1 LPTLLHLSDIH
12 LAHVRSEDVL
22 GDYKDEFVPLA
33 ERLGRVQMLEETLER
48 LATELEEPLD
58 ALIVSG
64 DITVSGRRD
73 GYARLESLLGK
84 LGAAR
89 PPAERTLFVP
99 GNHDVTWYTP
109 PSSSSRYELFEE
121 FISSRGYVR
130 PIIDG
135 VDLDASGV
143 WRPGREHCPLI
154 IGPGASYMLAA
165 INTSNYSGSR
175 EPLRKI
181 DGVDWGAIE
190 ASLPDEGQ
198 EELRRVLTRDAA
210 RVSPSQLTN
219 LRRKLEQADIAIAA
233 GGSDPRRTV
242 RIAVLHHQ
250 LLPVSATEELKS
262 TEAIVNL
269 GLLRAF
275 LRDNHF
281 SVVLHGHKHVGSLYW
296 DHVARDP
303 STLDSDPH
311 RVLVVSGAT
320 INSPSA
326 EQHEVARLIE
336 LEGTQSAPHCNVISL
351 SGVIA
356 GGDLRRGTPTRAR
369 LWRQPTSPPSVRRLG
384 LDVIRGD
391 DLDDTYD
398 RLMSEFDL
406 HPPLREVNHVVCEI
420 ADISTA
426 SLPPER
432 YPELPNVPRDDR
444 HRWFEDLVTWWQ
456 APRSILSNGL
466 RFTHGGRI
474 QEYGLTKVPQLEHA
488 VEALGQKE
496 SSSRAVLV
504 LVDPLEDD
512 LRKADQKFPAF
523 CLAQLLIRSTPHGR
537 RLDCVAYFRKQE
549 MRYWWPVNVAELAS
563 LQTKAC
569 SELRGSHY
577 PDLETGF
584 LRTVSSMA
592 FAGTTVPRV
601 AVPKIDRAADEDPG
615 KLTLLAVA
623 AVTPTL
629 GGREDLFATWNKF
642 VDDLEPLDERDP
654 DGVPVA
660 EAGLRKVIEAL
671 SQVSED
677 GESNELQ
684 QALDALLQRNIAY
697 MGERQTDHRHSAW
710 VAGVRSDLQR
720 IRAALTAVEE
730 G

>member
-1 LPTLLHLSDIH
+1 M
-12 LAHVRSEDVL
+12 
-22 GDYKDEFVPLA
+22 
-33 ERLGRVQMLEETLER
+33 QMLEETLER
-48 LATELEEPLD
+48 LATELEQPLD

-64 DITVSGRRD
+64 DITVSGSRD
-73 GYARLESLLGK
+73 GYERLEPLLEK
-84 LGAAR
+84 LGARR
-89 PPAERTLFVP
+89 PPVERTLFVP

-109 PSSSSRYELFEE
+109 PSSASRYELFEE

-130 PIIDG
+130 PILDG
-135 VDLDASGV
+135 VDLDESGV
-143 WRPGREHCPLI
+143 WRSGREHCPLI
-154 IGPGASYMLAA
+154 IGPDASYVVAA

-175 EPLRKI
+175 EPLLEV
-181 DGVDWGAIE
+181 DGVDWDALE
-190 ASLPDEGQ
+190 ASLPEEGRK
-198 EELRRVLTRDAA
+198 ELLRVLTRDAA
-210 RVSPSQLTN
+210 RVAPSQLTN
-219 LRRKLEQADIAIAA
+219 LRRALEQADVAIAA
-233 GGSDPRRTV
+233 DGHDPRRAV

-281 SVVLHGHKHVGSLYW
+281 SVVMHGHKHVGALYW
-296 DHVARDP
+296 DHVAQDP
-303 STLDSDPH
+303 STLDNEPH
-311 RVLVVSGAT
+311 RMLVVSGAT
-320 INSPSA
+320 INGPSA
-326 EQHEVARLIE
+326 EQHEVARLLE
-336 LEGTQSAPHCNVISL
+336 LGGPKSAPHCNVISL
-351 SGVIA
+351 SGVVA
-356 GGDLRRGTPTRAR
+356 GGDLRRGASKRAR
-369 LWRQPTSPPSVRRLG
+369 LWPQASLPPSSRRLG

-391 DLDDTYD
+391 DLDDAYD

-406 HPPLREVNHVVCEI
+406 HRPLQEVNHVVCEI
-420 ADISTA
+420 ADISKA
-426 SLPPER
+426 PSPPER
-432 YPELPNVPRDDR
+432 YPELPNVRREDRD
-444 HRWFEDLVTWWQ
+444 RWFEDLVTWWQ

-474 QEYGLTKVPQLEHA
+474 HEYGLTKIRQFEHA

-496 SSSRAVLV
+496 TSSRAVLV

-549 MRYWWPVNVAELAS
+549 MRYWWPINVAELAS
-563 LQTKAC
+563 LQKRAC

-577 PDLETGF
+577 SDLEPGF
-584 LRTVSSMA
+584 LRTISTMA

-601 AVPKIDRAADEDPG
+601 AVPKIDRAADEDLV

-623 AVTPTL
+623 ASTPTL
-629 GGREDLFATWNKF
+629 SGREDLFATWNEF
-642 VDDLEPLDERDP
+642 VDDLEPLDARDP

-671 SQVSED
+671 SQVS
-677 GESNELQ
+677 GEAESGELQ
-684 QALDALLQRNIAY
+684 QSLDALLQRNIAY
-697 MGERQTDHRHSAW
+697 TAAPQTDDRHSEW

-720 IRAALTAVEE
+720 IRLALTAAR
-730 G
+730 GI